1 MIRHAVAIS
10 LCIMLFPVVVLAQS
24 VKTIRGEYVYHVPE
38 NIPLDRAKVIAVE
51 RARIAALAE
60 EFGTVISQTSTIS
73 TTNINAESDIVFL
86 SAGVNEVK
94 GEWLKDVREPEI
106 EVLFENGM
114 FAVLAKVYGE
124 AREIKDAGVEIETS
138 VLRNG
143 TALKFAGTDFI
154 DGDNL
159 YLYFKS
165 PVSGYVAVYL
175 ADNESAWCL
184 LPYMQDVSGYFCV
197 DGGKEYCFF
206 SIDEAADAMKH
217 IVDEYVLTCGTAPEY
232 NNIYVMFSVNPFVKA
247 VDVQKH
253 ESLPRELSLNDF
265 LEWQSRCRVRDKSMT
280 VEKIPVVV
288 SPR

>member
-1 MIRHAVAIS
+1 MERHAVTI
-10 LCIMLFPVVVLAQS
+10 LCLMLFPAMLFAQS

-60 EFGTVISQTSTIS
+60 EFGTVISHTSTTS
-73 TTNINAESDIVFL
+73 TTNINEESDVVFL
-86 SAGVNEVK
+86 STGVNEVK

-114 FAVLAKVYGE
+114 FAVTAKVWGE
-124 AREIKDAGVEIETS
+124 AREIKAAGVDVETS

-143 TALKFAGTDFI
+143 TTLKFAGTDFT

-165 PVSGYVAVYL
+165 PVSGYLAAYL
-175 ADNESAWCL
+175 TDNERAWCL
-184 LPYMQDVSGYFCV
+184 LPYMQESSGCCRV
-197 DGGKEYCFF
+197 DGGRDYCFF
-206 SIDEAADAMKH
+206 SIDAAADTEKNK
-217 IVDEYVLTCGTAPEY
+217 VDEYVLTCGTAPEY
-232 NNIYVMFSVNPFVKA
+232 NNIYVMFSMNPFTKA
-247 VDVQKH
+247 ADMQMD
-253 ESLPRELSLNDF
+253 ESLPRELSLEDF
-265 LEWQSRCRVRDKSMT
+265 LEWQSRCRVRDKSMV
-280 VEKIPVVV
+280 VEKISVVV